1 MFVIYFLTI
10 RQVSLKEFFR
20 KFEKYKQ
27 KIFLIFMNI
36 FLLKKKLKLP
46 KDFTGHDLLDINLC
60 IDSHQIL
67 NFRMCYF
74 QLK

>member
-27 KIFLIFMNI
+27 KIFFNFHEYIFI
-36 FLLKKKLKLP
+36 EKKLKLP
-46 KDFTGHDLLDINLC
+46 KDFTGHDLLDIN
-60 IDSHQIL
+60 IMH
-67 NFRMCYF
+67 
-74 QLK
+74 